1 MTTNAMT
8 LDELLVAV
16 RNGALDVS
24 AAELMLNALRSPD
37 TASAGSAAIG
47 DRLQEDLLQMLSLH
61 LDLQGS
67 QIDVDASF
75 GDLGIDSLVG
85 VQWIR
90 QINER
95 YGTSLSAACVH
106 EHPTV
111 SKFSQHLLLSIQA
124 KESRGAREDEH
135 SVAPAER
142 ASAGLLSDE
151 PIPREPAPRPA
162 QRLRSPSD
170 IAVVAI
176 VGRYPKSDSL
186 RSFWSNLAEARD
198 CVTEVP
204 PRRWSLEGFYE
215 ADPEAA
221 ASCERSY
228 CKWGGFLDDVNTVDR
243 EFFRPWQQ
251 DVDHRGVEEL
261 MFLQAVWSLFESAAY
276 TRETLRTRLQ
286 GNVGVYLGA
295 RPDSARGV
303 FPAALAS
310 GISSFFQLQ
319 GPCLAIDTMSASSM
333 TAVHT
338 ACAALECGDCEM
350 AIAAGLNIL
359 ERESYVRM
367 SRAGILGSHAEARS
381 FAGADGILP
390 AEGIGAVLLKRLEC
404 AVEDGDPILAV
415 IKSTL
420 AGNADSRAAD
430 PVPKARLIAR
440 NLARAGVDPR
450 TVSYVEAAA
459 AGHAA
464 ADAIELE
471 ALRDVFE
478 EFDVAPQSCAIGSV
492 KAFVGHA
499 LSVSGLSQLTRVVL
513 QLNRRLI
520 LPGLHPSTPSA
531 LLDRTPF
538 FAPREVTEWKR
549 PLATTPLATIK
560 GRSAEH
566 PRRALINSYGGG
578 GAMVSVLVEETPEE
592 LGALCSDE
600 PSRREIV
607 VLSARA
613 PGQLLAYIQQ
623 LLLFLDEQ
631 PTSLQALA
639 FTLQVGRESMEHRW
653 VAVVGSM
660 DELKTALRATL
671 REPARPGEGVMLASS
686 TGAKGLDAEHLN
698 AYAAERLL
706 KKIAAH
712 WVQGGRVDWST
723 LWRVAPRRILAPSY
737 PFSTP
742 AGGSQ

>member
-1 MTTNAMT
+1 M
-8 LDELLVAV
+8 AV
-16 RNGALDVS
+16 P
-24 AAELMLNALRSPD
+24 AAELMLNALRSPAA
-37 TASAGSAAIG
+37 ASVRSAVTG
-47 DRLQEDLLQMLSLH
+47 DQLQEDLVQMLSLH
-61 LDLQGS
+61 LDLQRS

-90 QINER
+90 QINEK
-95 YGTSLSAACVH
+95 YGISLPAACVH

-111 SKFSQHLLLSIQA
+111 SRFAQHLLLNLQA
-124 KESRGAREDEH
+124 KEAR
-135 SVAPAER
+135 PAEDLQSPGGSESAVEEPLQAVRRLR
-142 ASAGLLSDE
+142 APPAAS
-151 PIPREPAPRPA
+151 APRPA
-162 QRLRSPSD
+162 QGLRSPSD
-170 IAVVAI
+170 IAVVAM

-204 PRRWSLEGFYE
+204 PRRWSLAGFYE
-215 ADPEAA
+215 PDPDAA

-243 EFFRPWQQ
+243 EFFRPWQE
-251 DVDHRGVEEL
+251 DVDRRGVEEL
-261 MFLQAVWSLFESAAY
+261 MLLQAVWSLFESAAY

-310 GISSFFQLQ
+310 GISSFFRLQ

-338 ACAALECGDCEM
+338 ACAALERGDCEM

-359 ERESYVRM
+359 ERESFVRM
-367 SRAGILGSHAEARS
+367 SRHGILGSHAGARS
-381 FAGADGILP
+381 FAGADGVLP

-404 AVEDGDPILAV
+404 AVEEGDPILAV

-420 AGNADSRAAD
+420 AGNAEPRAAD
-430 PVPKARLIAR
+430 PLPKARLIAR

-450 TVSYVEAAA
+450 TVGYVETAA

-464 ADAIELE
+464 ADAVELE

-492 KAFVGHA
+492 KAFMGHA

-513 QLNRRLI
+513 QLDRRQI
-520 LPGLHPSTPSA
+520 LPGLHPSTSSA
-531 LLDRTPF
+531 QLDRTPF
-538 FAPREVTEWKR
+538 FAAREVMEWKR
-549 PLATTPLATIK
+549 PLATAN
-560 GRSAEH
+560 GGSAEY

-578 GAMVSVLVEETPEE
+578 GAMVSVLVEEAPEDLHGHHQAARRVAGSRGE
-592 LGALCSDE
+592 CCSDD
-600 PSRREIV
+600 PSRREIA
-607 VLSARA
+607 VLSARSL
-613 PGQLLAYIQQ
+613 GQLLARMEQ

-653 VAVVGSM
+653 AAVVGSI
-660 DELKTALRATL
+660 DELKTALRTTI
-671 REPARPGEGVMLASS
+671 RDPARPGAGVVLASS
-686 TGAKGLDAEHLN
+686 TSGAKGLDAEQVKAEQLD
-698 AYAAERLL
+698 AYAAGRLL

-712 WVQGGRVDWST
+712 WVQGGSVDWSA
-723 LWRVAPRRILAPSY
+723 LWDVAPRRISAPTY
-737 PFSTP
+737 PFPTST
-742 AGGSQ
+742 AGQ